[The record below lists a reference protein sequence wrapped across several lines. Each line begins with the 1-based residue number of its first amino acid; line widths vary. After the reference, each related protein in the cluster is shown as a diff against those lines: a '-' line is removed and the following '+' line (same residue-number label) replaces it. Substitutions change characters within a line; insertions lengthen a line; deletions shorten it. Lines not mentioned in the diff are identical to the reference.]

1 MRLRQRKPKS
11 CRECGETYAPRNA
24 GQTACTP
31 ACALRQATKRR
42 QRYELKARKAAI
54 KNRTEWLKEAQDSF
68 NRYIRIRDSLLPC
81 ISCGQPPGIG
91 QRHASHYRSRAA
103 AGQLRY
109 HLKNTN
115 ASCSQCNHFKSG
127 NVVEYRIG
135 LVRKYGEEAVKG
147 LENDSRPAN
156 YSIEYLK
163 RIKAIFNRKAKLY
176 TRLREQENT

>member
-1 MRLRQRKPKS
+1 M
-11 CRECGETYAPRNA
+11 
-24 GQTACTP
+24 GQVVCTLE
-31 ACALRQATKRR
+31 CALKRTVKRR
-42 QRYELKARKAAI
+42 QQAEHKTRKVAI
-54 KNRTEWLKEAQDSF
+54 KSKTEWLTEAQDSF
-68 NRYIRIRDSLLPC
+68 NRYVRIRDGLLPC

-135 LVRKYGEEAVKG
+135 LVRKYGEEAVQA
-147 LENDSRPAN
+147 LENDSRPAS
-156 YSIEYLK
+156 YSLEYLK

-176 TRLREQENT
+176 TRLREQGNT